1 MPGGVGTP
9 FNSST
14 HGAELCEFEHSMVC
28 RGCSRRSRVHS
39 GYTEKPCNPVS
50 TKRKKEIITG
60 TDAREKTVVYT
71 EGILASQG
79 MFMAF

>member
-1 MPGGVGTP
+1 
-9 FNSST
+9 
-14 HGAELCEFEHSMVC
+14 MVC
-28 RGCSRRSRVHS
+28 RGCSRRSRVQS
-39 GYTEKPCNPVS
+39 DYTEKPCNPVS